1 MKQKIIRL
9 VIVPPTA
16 RQLGMNAAM
25 KKRLVPEPTLVLNN
39 LTS

>member
-16 RQLGMNAAM
+16 RQMGMKAAM
-25 KKRLVPEPTLVLNN
+25 KKRLVPEPTPVLKNM
-39 LTS
+39 TS